1 MRALLRSSQSGQ
13 EDIADG
19 AGLPNDLR
27 VGEAEID
34 FRGYEARVGGN
45 PVEMTRNE
53 FAALRYPPVPAGRV
67 VTRDDL
73 LKQVWGTSP
82 PSSRTVDNHVS
93 GLRAKLERNASQPR
107 CRAEPISPRLTAWP
121 PAVSRLSWLSDS

>member
-1 MRALLRSSQSGQ
+1 MRALLRSSQSRQ

-19 AGLPNDLR
+19 AGLQNDLR

-34 FRGYEARVGGN
+34 FRSYEARVGGN

-53 FAALRYPPVPAGRV
+53 FAVLRYPAVPAGQV

-73 LKQVWGTSP
+73 LNQVWGTSP
-82 PSSRTVDNHVS
+82 TF
-93 GLRAKLERNASQPR
+93 QPHGG
-107 CRAEPISPRLTAWP
+107 
-121 PAVSRLSWLSDS
+121 